1 MIRWIILSKSCLPC
15 PQTGFKHFLTNYKA
29 AIFLSILPPD
39 KKPNMRK
46 YFFVLTLFTALA
58 TISFAQG
65 AKSVYFELG
74 GPGLA
79 SFNFDTRF
87 GPKEAGFGGR
97 IGVGGFKI
105 DEVGVI
111 FIPVGLNY
119 LLGKDGR
126 NYFEIGAGATPVILS
141 EGDSDSDFAE
151 TFGWLNFGYRMQPA
165 EGGFTFRAFITPV
178 FGNGVFIP
186 YYGGVSFG
194 YKFGSGKRAE

>member
-1 MIRWIILSKSCLPC
+1 MKKL
-15 PQTGFKHFLTNYKA
+15 LTV
-29 AIFLSILPPD
+29 
-39 KKPNMRK
+39 
-46 YFFVLTLFTALA
+46 FVLLSVIITTA
-58 TISFAQG
+58 SAQG

-87 GPKEAGFGGR
+87 GPREAGFGGR

-105 DEVGVI
+105 DNVGVV
-111 FIPVGLNY
+111 FSPVGLNY

-126 NYFEIGAGATPVILS
+126 NYFEVGAGATPVILS
-141 EGDSDSDFAE
+141 ESDTESSFSE

-165 EGGFTFRAFITPV
+165 DGGFTFRAFITPV

-194 YKFGSGKRAE
+194 YKFGSGRRSTDN

>member
-1 MIRWIILSKSCLPC
+1 MRKIL
-15 PQTGFKHFLTNYKA
+15 FA
-29 AIFLSILPPD
+29 SIL
-39 KKPNMRK
+39 
-46 YFFVLTLFTALA
+46 FA
-58 TISFAQG
+58 TISLGASAQG

-111 FIPVGLNY
+111 FLPIGLNY

-126 NYFEIGAGATPVILS
+126 NYFEIGAGATPVFLS
-141 EGDSDSDFAE
+141 GEGESDSDFSE

-194 YKFGSGKRAE
+194 YKFGSGAKKE